1 MFLVNSRC
9 PLVYSPTAALKK
21 LGRYQPHHKEKIP
34 KFFRQG
40 LFNLPHSYFSA
51 STELLRPTN
60 PLLMQSEEESRH
72 PLFLSY
78 GTILP
83 NSLALVLLPRLG
95 LLCQGHLYW
104 FSVRSYEIKRAFFSL
119 AIGLVPTPCG
129 AIPDLANCSSQRDF
143 VRLVPLNRMHR
154 LELSASVER
163 APCVAAFIRTVRDY

>member
-1 MFLVNSRC
+1 LVNSRC

-21 LGRYQPHHKEKIP
+21 LGRYQPHHVERFP
-34 KFFRQG
+34 KNVRQG

-51 STELLRPTN
+51 SMELLRPTN

-104 FSVRSYEIKRAFFSL
+104 FSVRSYEIKRAFFSW
-119 AIGLVPTPCG
+119 AVGLTPTPCG
-129 AIPDLANCSSQRDF
+129 TIPDFADCSSQRDF
-143 VRLVPLNRMHR
+143 VRMVPLNRMYR
-154 LELSASVER
+154 LELSPRVER